1 MDRYARH
8 NLIDWFS
15 QDAVAGSRVVV
26 VGAGAVGNEVIKN
39 LALLGVGEIAV
50 YDLDRIEQHNLTRSV
65 LFRESDVG
73 QWKAEV
79 AAERARQ
86 LDPNIKVTAFVGDFW
101 LGLSLRGLRDYDVV
115 FCCVDNFEARIRCN
129 TLCLVAGIDLINLG
143 IDSRFGVVEAFRFAG
158 GADAACYECALP
170 DTVYQRMAQRYSC
183 GHLRKVSFVERKI
196 PTTIITSAAAASL
209 GVSLGLRLGPGSGG
223 ISSRAFID
231 TITGSATNTELVR
244 NPLCPACG
252 RLPARPAIMT
262 SHRNVGQLSTLGPL
276 KHVSVTLSEPVVAG
290 YRVGDTRTNVFKRA
304 SDFDDTYANQLAD
317 DPAKVDIEIRDQFEL
332 DELIERFASLPIPTK
347 FAIVDDGERTVVFE
361 FEGEENV

>member
-15 QDAVAGSRVVV
+15 QDTITRSRIVVI
-26 VGAGAVGNEVIKN
+26 GAGAVGNEVIKN

-50 YDLDRIEQHNLTRSV
+50 FDLDRIEQHNLTRSV

-101 LGLSLRGLRDYDVV
+101 LGLGLRRLQDYDVV
-115 FCCVDNFEARIRCN
+115 FCCVANFEARIRCN
-129 TLCLVAGIDLINLG
+129 TLCLIAGVALINLG
-143 IDSRFGVVEAFRFAG
+143 IDSRFGVVEAFRFAED
-158 GADAACYECALP
+158 ADAACYECGLP
-170 DTVYQRMAQRYSC
+170 DSVYQRVAQRYSC

-209 GVSLGLRLGPGSGG
+209 GVSLGLRFGSGSGG
-223 ISSRAFID
+223 TSSRALID
-231 TITGSATNTELVR
+231 TISGSATNIELVR
-244 NPLCPACG
+244 NPVCPACG
-252 RLPARPAIMT
+252 RLPVRPAIVT
-262 SHRNVGQLSTLGPL
+262 SHRSVGQLSTLGAL
-276 KHVSVTLSEPVVAG
+276 KPVSVTLSEPVMAG
-290 YRVGDTRTNVFKRA
+290 YRVGDARTNVFKRA
-304 SDFDDTYANQLAD
+304 SDFDDTYASHVAD
-317 DPAKVDIEIRDQFEL
+317 DPETVDIEIRDQFEL
-332 DELIERFASLPIPTK
+332 HELIERFASMPIPTK

-361 FEGEENV
+361 FEGEEHV